1 MNTHTLRLML
11 LGSLAGFLSGL
22 SPLWARAKTDILYM
36 KNGDKITCEIKEMEH
51 GQLLVKTDYTKGTL
65 TINWEKVER
74 IESKQLFVLETEKG
88 NYYSGEIQ
96 TNAQDNRNVDVTE
109 AGTKTTLQQ
118 GKVVTMEQ
126 LGRGFIGR
134 MKGAV
139 DYGFSFARSNK
150 QTQSTLHLDLNSRT
164 EESYTTFTADSL
176 FSTTGGVETNRHS
189 GSTTYSHRLR
199 SSNWSLTTFAS
210 GLKSDQQQL
219 DLRFTA
225 GGGIQ
230 RRFLYTNR
238 TYLIGTAGI
247 VSTNEKYTAVINGQ
261 NRFHSAEGAFG
272 VTYSTF
278 RFDSTEW
285 VNTLWVYPSL
295 TTQGRFRT
303 TLDSSLYLDL
313 VGDLYFR
320 IGLYH
325 NYDSRPPTDTPK
337 SDYGFSTSIGCSF

>member
-1 MNTHTLRLML
+1 MNTHTLRLVL
-11 LGSLAGFLSGL
+11 FGSLTGFLAGS

-51 GQLLVKTDYTKGTL
+51 GQLLVKTSYTKGTL
-65 TINWEKVER
+65 TIDWEKVER

-96 TNAQDNRNVDVTE
+96 TNSEDNKNVDVTD
-109 AGTKTTLQQ
+109 AATKTTLQQ
-118 GKVVTMEQ
+118 NKVVTMEQ
-126 LGRGFIGR
+126 LGRGFFGR
-134 MKGAV
+134 MKGAI
-139 DYGFSFARSNK
+139 DYGFTFAKSNN

-164 EESYTTFTADSL
+164 EESFTTFTADSL
-176 FSTTGGVETNRHS
+176 FSTQGGVETNRHS
-189 GSTTYSHRLR
+189 GSTTYSHRLK

-210 GLKSDQQQL
+210 ALKSDQQQL
-219 DLRFTA
+219 DLRFSV

-247 VSTNEKYTAVINGQ
+247 VSTNERYSVPFNGQ
-261 NRFHSAEGAFG
+261 DQFHSAEGAFG
-272 VTYSTF
+272 VAYSTF

-285 VNTLWVYPSL
+285 INTMWVYPSL
-295 TTQGRFRT
+295 TTQGRVRT

-320 IGLYH
+320 FGVYH

-337 SDYGFSTSIGCSF
+337 SDYGVSTSVGWSF